1 MKVMPLKTRHQAT
14 LAWWVVCI
22 LLGVLF
28 LLPLYLMVTQAF
40 KSPAEA
46 AAIPPTLWPHSWSLD
61 SFRRMGGEVAS
72 INISQHILNSLYV
85 SLATVGAV
93 VLVSTLGGYS
103 FARLNFPG
111 KGVWFFGLLVTFM
124 IPFQAIITPLYLVMR
139 ALHLQNSLVGLAL
152 VYITYQLP
160 FGLYLM
166 RNAFGTI
173 PREIPE
179 AALLDG
185 CSTLSSL
192 TRVMLPIALPGV
204 VTTALFAFFAAW
216 NDFFA
221 ALILVTDQDRM
232 TLPVTL
238 SILQSGQF
246 GTIDWGVLQAGV
258 VVSAIPCVL
267 LFLVLQRYYV
277 SGLLSGAL
285 K

>member
-1 MKVMPLKTRHQAT
+1 M
-14 LAWWVVCI
+14 
-22 LLGVLF
+22 
-28 LLPLYLMVTQAF
+28 
-40 KSPAEA
+40 
-46 AAIPPTLWPHSWSLD
+46 
-61 SFRRMGGEVAS
+61 
-72 INISQHILNSLYV
+72 
-85 SLATVGAV
+85 
-93 VLVSTLGGYS
+93 
-103 FARLNFPG
+103 
-111 KGVWFFGLLVTFM
+111 
-124 IPFQAIITPLYLVMR
+124 
-139 ALHLQNSLVGLAL
+139 
-152 VYITYQLP
+152 
-160 FGLYLM
+160 
-166 RNAFGTI
+166 
-173 PREIPE
+173 
-179 AALLDG
+179 
-185 CSTLSSL
+185 
-192 TRVMLPIALPGV
+192 